1 MAVKSLDTDQARTT
15 ANVFDTCRDTIGQSE
30 FGRLMSSVNDVA
42 AQWSGGSRMQFEN
55 EWSNWCNQLQTLM
68 VELERL
74 AGGLRREADE
84 FDQADQAFGG

>member
-15 ANVFDTCRDTIGQSE
+15 ANVFDACRDSIGQSE
-30 FGRLMSSVNDVA
+30 FGRLMSSVNEVTS
-42 AQWSGGSRMQFEN
+42 QWNGGSRNQFDN
-55 EWSNWCNQLQTLM
+55 EWSNWANQLQTLM
-68 VELERL
+68 GELERL

>member
-15 ANVFDTCRDTIGQSE
+15 ASVFDACRDSIGQSE
-30 FGRLMSSVNDVA
+30 FGRLMSSVNDVS
-42 AQWSGGSRMQFEN
+42 AQWSGGSRTQFEN
-55 EWSNWCNQLQTLM
+55 EWSNWSNQLQALM
-68 VELERL
+68 LELERL